1 MAIHCGTEVP
11 HMRHSWSLQMATVS
25 LNPLKKIT
33 DCSTSEAGRANALK
47 APTSRRG
54 QAPRKARGIEMFVNQ
69 DDDCSDIDLVDQAR
83 EGDKQAFGELIKR
96 HHHRCVSL
104 ASCILQDR
112 GEAEDEAQNAYWK
125 AFEHLDQFQGDADF
139 SIWLSRIVVNQCLM
153 FMRAKRR
160 TRFLYLDAGIAGF
173 PGASI
178 ELPSW
183 RPDPEGEVGS
193 RQVKEV
199 LNREIRCMPAL
210 LRNVLLLRDVEE
222 LPIAEVA
229 NRLGIT
235 IPAAKSRL
243 LRARQELR
251 QRLLRH
257 CSLSGHVGLDA
268 GNGKDRQIAG
278 RLRCLG

>member
-1 MAIHCGTEVP
+1 
-11 HMRHSWSLQMATVS
+11 MRHSWLPRMAS
-25 LNPLKKIT
+25 ACLNPLKKIK
-33 DCSTSEAGRANALK
+33 DRSASEPVVQVHL
-47 APTSRRG
+47 T
-54 QAPRKARGIEMFVNQ
+54 ARVPNSNQIPQEAKGIEMLVNQ
-69 DDDCSDIDLVDQAR
+69 DDACSDIDLVDQAR
-83 EGDKQAFGELIKR
+83 EGDKQAFGELIRR

-125 AFEHLDQFQGDADF
+125 AFQHLDQFQGDADF

-160 TRFLYLDAGIAGF
+160 TRFLYLDAGIPGY

-222 LPIAEVA
+222 LPIVEVA
-229 NRLGIT
+229 DRLGIT
-235 IPAAKSRL
+235 VPAAKSRL

-257 CSLSGHVGLDA
+257 CCSSGQVSLDA
-268 GNGKDRQIAG
+268 GNGKDRQIAS
-278 RLRCLG
+278 RLRSPS